1 MLRAFPVTPDIGKS
15 LAQASWID
23 LVDPTPAETAAF
35 EKAFGLRVPTTE
47 ELSEIETT
55 SRLQVDHGAL
65 YMTVPLILATGDEPW
80 IAVPT
85 GFVLSKAVLLTVR
98 FVQSAIFDSVKK
110 ELNVERLEPSL
121 AYVRVL
127 EGLVDHMA
135 DLLEASSQALDDA
148 SHVIF
153 RRE

>member
-1 MLRAFPVTPDIGKS
+1 
-15 LAQASWID
+15 
-23 LVDPTPAETAAF
+23 
-35 EKAFGLRVPTTE
+35 VPTAE

-80 IAVPT
+80 ITVPT

-98 FVQSAIFDSVKK
+98 FFQSAIFDSVKK

-121 AYVRVL
+121 AYVRDSKSWL
-127 EGLVDHMA
+127 TIWRICSKQA
-135 DLLEASSQALDDA
+135 AKLLMTPRMSS
-148 SHVIF
+148 SGERI
-153 RRE
+153 